1 MWKVDILSRARYRQN
16 VPHVLFLGNSRKF
29 DILNI
34 NLLEV
39 LRNFL
44 KGSKLGGIK
53 FFFREMI
60 HTFRFHFQKI
70 YTLTL
75 RDAFKEEM

>member
-34 NLLEV
+34 NLLV
-39 LRNFL
+39 AQKNFL
-44 KGSKLGGIK
+44 KGLREVFKDEIQPKLISVK
-53 FFFREMI
+53 LM
-60 HTFRFHFQKI
+60 QV
-70 YTLTL
+70 
-75 RDAFKEEM
+75 

>member
-34 NLLEV
+34 DFLNFFKGLREV
-39 LRNFL
+39 L
-44 KGSKLGGIK
+44 KDEIQPKQISIKL
-53 FFFREMI
+53 M
-60 HTFRFHFQKI
+60 QV
-70 YTLTL
+70 
-75 RDAFKEEM
+75 